1 MNVVVIVTDSLRADH
16 LGCYGN
22 PWIKTP
28 NLDRFSREATLFEEA
43 YSEGLPTMPTRTAW
57 WTGRYTFPFR
67 AWQPMEKDDVLLA
80 EVLWDKGYTS
90 AFFTDV
96 YHMHKPSFNCG
107 RGFDCVQFIRGQEYD
122 PLVVD
127 PNVPVDL
134 SLRHRLRGDESDKVW
149 KPRFEQYLRNLSL
162 WPDWWESDENH
173 FVAQT
178 IKAAMRWLEALKK
191 RDRVFLWVDCFDPH
205 EPWDPPKPFDLYSPR
220 YKGADLIDPVPGPV
234 KGHITKAELNRTKAL
249 YAGEVTLVDKWVGVL
264 LDWLR
269 DHGWFDNSLVMHT
282 SDHGEP
288 FGEHGIVR
296 KAMPWPYDEQVRIPW
311 LMRHPSG
318 LGRGKRVKAFV
329 ETCDLMPTVLEFLGV
344 KGPVDKM
351 HGQSLLPL
359 AAGKEEKVRDYAY
372 CGWHKASWNIRSRDW
387 SYIHWLPG
395 ARHGKT
401 ENELYSRRK
410 DPGEQKNVLDQ
421 HRDVADELEL
431 ELRRFVAALK

>member
-1 MNVVVIVTDSLRADH
+1 V
-16 LGCYGN
+16 
-22 PWIKTP
+22 
-28 NLDRFSREATLFEEA
+28 
-43 YSEGLPTMPTRTAW
+43 
-57 WTGRYTFPFR
+57 
-67 AWQPMEKDDVLLA
+67 
-80 EVLWDKGYTS
+80 
-90 AFFTDV
+90 
-96 YHMHKPSFNCG
+96 
-107 RGFDCVQFIRGQEYD
+107 
-122 PLVVD
+122 
-127 PNVPVDL
+127 
-134 SLRHRLRGDESDKVW
+134 
-149 KPRFEQYLRNLSL
+149 
-162 WPDWWESDENH
+162 
-173 FVAQT
+173 
-178 IKAAMRWLEALKK
+178 KAAMRWLEALKQ
-191 RDRVFLWVDCFDPH
+191 RDRVLLWVDCFDPH

-269 DHGWFDNSLVMHT
+269 DHGWFENSLVMHT

-318 LGRGKRVKAFV
+318 LGRGKRIKAFV
-329 ETCDLMPTVLEFLGV
+329 ETCDLMPTVLDFLGV
-344 KGPVDKM
+344 RGPVDRM

-387 SYIHWLPG
+387 SYIHWLPVP
-395 ARHGKT
+395 RHGKT
-401 ENELYSRRK
+401 RNELYNRRK
-410 DPGEQKNVLDQ
+410 DPGGQKNVLDQ